1 MDIQKDLLFFVIK
14 LRKRHNLKTQPPRNL
29 TTNMSLLSI
38 CWTVLVAKCCLNI
51 GWQFPC
57 GNSKPYNF
65 FFFFTFFF
73 CNWIATVW
81 WSTSFQYHVS
91 DVTNFDPC
99 LVLFVYLVVGVRFSV
114 SHIDYCKTLECNFV
128 FNWLK
133 KCRYYGSNCKMCL
146 LLIHSLYAWFRC
158 VQVRCSANNP
168 WRLESCNEFQNYVHV
183 TPKKAY

>member
-99 LVLFVYLVVGVRFSV
+99 LVLFVYLVVGVRFSFSV

-158 VQVRCSANNP
+158 VQVCTGA
-168 WRLESCNEFQNYVHV
+168 V
-183 TPKKAY
+183 